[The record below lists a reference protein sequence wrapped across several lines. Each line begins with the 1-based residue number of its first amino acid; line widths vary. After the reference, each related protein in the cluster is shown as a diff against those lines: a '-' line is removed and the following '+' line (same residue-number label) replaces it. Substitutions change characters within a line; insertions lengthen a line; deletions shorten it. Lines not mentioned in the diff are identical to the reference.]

1 MNFADETE
9 AAYFQ
14 AAIEDKLTERRL
26 RRERRMASKR
36 QSQNGST
43 SQNGNS
49 TPLNTSSNEFQ
60 SFKESLPFNNQQQQP
75 THQGNLL
82 RGIDNKTVRR

>member
-1 MNFADETE
+1 LNFADETE

-49 TPLNTSSNEFQ
+49 TPLDTSSNEFQ
-60 SFKESLPFNNQQQQP
+60 SFKESLPLNNKQQP

>member
-9 AAYFQ
+9 AANFQ

-43 SQNGNS
+43 NS
-49 TPLNTSSNEFQ
+49 TPRFVLIGFRLIG
-60 SFKESLPFNNQQQQP
+60 F
-75 THQGNLL
+75 
-82 RGIDNKTVRR
+82 

>member
-43 SQNGNS
+43 SQNG
-49 TPLNTSSNEFQ
+49 TPLNTSSN
-60 SFKESLPFNNQQQQP
+60 FKESLPLNNQQQP

-82 RGIDNKTVRR
+82 KGIDNKTVRNWEIQDF